1 MIGQLPKSLTVG
13 GREYAIRSDF
23 RVALNIIQAMNDPE
37 LSDREKC
44 YVCMKCLYTDY
55 DSIPRRDLAEAAE
68 KAYWFIGGGNLP
80 KSERDIRTF
89 DWEQDEQLLFPAV
102 NKAAGF
108 ETRSCEYL
116 HWWSFLGYFG
126 EIGEGLFS
134 EVVHLRERMARH
146 EKLSPN
152 ERRFIREHKSMI
164 ELKARLSG
172 EEQKREDEDA
182 AFLHELT
189 GR

>member
-13 GREYAIRSDF
+13 GCEYAIRSDF

-44 YVCMKCLYTDY
+44 YVCMKCLYTNY

-68 KAYWFIGGGNLP
+68 KAYWFIGGGNSP
-80 KSERDIRTF
+80 KSERDVRTF

-108 ETRSCEYL
+108 ETRACEYL

-134 EVVHLRERMARH
+134 EVVHLRRKLAKH
-146 EKLSPN
+146 EKLTPY
-152 ERRFIREHKSMI
+152 ERQFVREHRSMI
-164 ELKARLSG
+164 ELKRKLSG

-182 AFLHELT
+182 AFLRRLV
-189 GR
+189 GK